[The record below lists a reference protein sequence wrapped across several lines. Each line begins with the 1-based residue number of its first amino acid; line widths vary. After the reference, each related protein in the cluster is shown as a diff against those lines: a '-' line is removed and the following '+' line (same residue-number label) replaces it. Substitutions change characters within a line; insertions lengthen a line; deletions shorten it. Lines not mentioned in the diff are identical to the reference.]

1 MCNAREFNIMWSSR
15 VSHMAIIAA
24 IGGFI
29 FGYDIDKNIN
39 FDLFTIWCSI
49 FLINYIII
57 MFMAIWFLGAMP
69 WAFMPI
75 RRYMVGINNKKLYN
89 WLNDKLYIWLKKHC
103 PWIFGIRV
111 TATASSSVMVVVGWL
126 CSRLWIFQ
134 FLVIVPVYI
143 CEIWSAL
150 N

>member
-1 MCNAREFNIMWSSR
+1 MWSSQ

-49 FLINYIII
+49 FFLMNYIII

-75 RRYMVGINNKKLYN
+75 RRYMGGVDNKKVYS
-89 WLNDKLYIWLKKHC
+89 WLIDKLYIWLKKHT
-103 PWIFGIRV
+103 PSIFGVRV
-111 TATASSSVMVVVGWL
+111 TSAAWSSVMVVIGWL
-126 CSRLWIFQ
+126 CGRLWIFQ
-134 FLVIVPVYI
+134 FLVTVPVYI